1 MFSRQPD
8 ITVAPFICR
17 RVTQRT
23 YDWASKLRA
32 IISLFDT
39 ACGYEEMLVAP
50 APALSSARDPCI
62 ELWSVRGFA
71 NAAPSTPLGR
81 ELGMPS
87 RLSKSSFQ
95 VPECSSPLRI
105 LARTATSQ
113 HSSAYPLT
121 VFQRIRKEKKTCNC
135 LCCSST
141 ANAMVRGILGS
152 GLPSIFNLCP
162 CDRTVSG
169 NLYAEI
175 RLCARRR
182 LAGTALEQLTS
193 HVRASN
199 PGEDN

>member
-121 VFQRIRKEKKTCNC
+121 VFQTNSKREKNLQLSLLLVNSECNGPRYSGQRPS
-135 LCCSST
+135 LHLQPVSL
-141 ANAMVRGILGS
+141 RPQGIW
-152 GLPSIFNLCP
+152 
-162 CDRTVSG
+162 
-169 NLYAEI
+169 EI
-175 RLCARRR
+175 LRR
-182 LAGTALEQLTS
+182 
-193 HVRASN
+193 N
-199 PGEDN
+199 